1 MSDRNGWN
9 PAEKIKSCETGVMAE
24 TGTRS
29 LRWIALVVGVLGVL
43 CLIGGTIA
51 GVTGVEIDIPGE
63 RTYDCGSLFGRLGG
77 DDAETK
83 WATDTFLF
91 RAGNEDLAEED
102 LPRIACKDATDD
114 RYTIV
119 KVLYPVGAVLLVAA
133 VVLLFVGSRRG
144 REPAPAEP
152 FPERGTP
159 ETEPT

>member
-1 MSDRNGWN
+1 
-9 PAEKIKSCETGVMAE
+9 MAE
-24 TGTRS
+24 TRTGS

-91 RAGNEDLAEED
+91 RAGNEGLAEED

-119 KVLYPVGAVLLVAA
+119 KILYPVGAVLLVAA
-133 VVLLFVGSRRG
+133 VVLFFVGSRRG
-144 REPAPAEP
+144 REPAPADEP
-152 FPERGTP
+152 FPERGP
-159 ETEPT
+159 AEPEPT